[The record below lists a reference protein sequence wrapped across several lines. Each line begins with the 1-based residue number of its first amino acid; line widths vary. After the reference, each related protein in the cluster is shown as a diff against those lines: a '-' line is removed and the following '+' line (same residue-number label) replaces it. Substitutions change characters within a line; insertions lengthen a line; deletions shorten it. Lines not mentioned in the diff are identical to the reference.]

1 MDSSVLSGLIG
12 GLASIAICSYI
23 SAKVRGSAQQGTLRW
38 GAWLVVLGFCCLAFV
53 ALAFSALFVDANVW
67 EDGGELFAVI
77 GLIVGFGFGAGY
89 CFAEYFLTRGI
100 YDDKGIDFYTP
111 WTGRKTEL
119 WSALCGVELNDQM
132 SWYVLTFRS
141 GNKIRIST
149 MLSGHGGMLAVLEQ
163 KGRPLHP

>member
-1 MDSSVLSGLIG
+1 
-12 GLASIAICSYI
+12 
-23 SAKVRGSAQQGTLRW
+23 
-38 GAWLVVLGFCCLAFV
+38 VLGFCCLAFV

-77 GLIVGFGFGAGY
+77 GLIVGFGSGAGY

-100 YDDKGIDFYTP
+100 YDDEGIDFYTP
-111 WTGRKTEL
+111 WTGRKAER
-119 WSALCGVELNDQM
+119 WSDLVGVELNAQM

-149 MLSGHGGMLAVLEQ
+149 MLSGHDGMLAVLEH
-163 KGRPLHP
+163 KGLPLHP